1 MQAWLLH
8 AQIELCYITKA
19 DFGTKAL
26 FVHRQA
32 LLDCEKGTNLGLAG
46 LTCAPNLL
54 KWGVYRGGKG
64 GGGQW
69 VGAAGLCHLHT
80 VMPCVMLRL
89 CHIEHAEQAVQFLIM
104 TVAKRHHR

>member
-8 AQIELCYITKA
+8 AQIELCYIIKA

-46 LTCAPNLL
+46 TCAPNLL

-64 GGGQW
+64 GGGGGGWSGW
-69 VGAAGLCHLHT
+69 VVGGVIVGRSCWIVSFAHSHAMCHAQI
-80 VMPCVMLRL
+80 VPY
-89 CHIEHAEQAVQFLIM
+89 
-104 TVAKRHHR
+104 

>member
-8 AQIELCYITKA
+8 AQIELCYIIKA

-64 GGGQW
+64 GGELLDCVICTQS
-69 VGAAGLCHLHT
+69 CHVSCSDCAILS
-80 VMPCVMLRL
+80 MLNKPCNSS
-89 CHIEHAEQAVQFLIM
+89 
-104 TVAKRHHR
+104 

>member
-1 MQAWLLH
+1 MCPQPFEMGGI
-8 AQIELCYITKA
+8 Q
-19 DFGTKAL
+19 G
-26 FVHRQA
+26 
-32 LLDCEKGTNLGLAG
+32 
-46 LTCAPNLL
+46 
-54 KWGVYRGGKG
+54 GVGGGGGGGG